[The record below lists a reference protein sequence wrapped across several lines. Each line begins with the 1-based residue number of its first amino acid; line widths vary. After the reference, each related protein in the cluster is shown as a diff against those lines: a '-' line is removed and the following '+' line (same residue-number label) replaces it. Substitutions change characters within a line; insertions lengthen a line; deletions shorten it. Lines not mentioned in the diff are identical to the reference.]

1 MASKKGIDGIF
12 DETLLMSFN
21 KLVEQVEHWCSLGMK
36 IALCHGC
43 FDPLHVG
50 HVAHFRAASKMA
62 DKLVV
67 SLTPDVYIKKGNNRP
82 FIKQEH
88 RLYMLSEIR
97 MVDACA
103 INLWPTAVETIMRIK
118 PDFFVKGSDYKDKRT
133 CNPNII
139 AEENCIKEIGG
150 KLVYTDEEI
159 TYSSTELICA
169 EAFLV

>member
-1 MASKKGIDGIF
+1 MVSKKDLDGVF
-12 DETLLMSFN
+12 DERVLVSFN
-21 KLVEQVEHWCSLGMK
+21 KLIEQVENWHSLGLK

-67 SLTPDVYIKKGNNRP
+67 TLTPDVYINKGDNRP

-88 RLYMLSEIR
+88 RLYMVSEIR
-97 MVDACA
+97 MVDSCA
-103 INLWPTAVETIMRIK
+103 INLWPTAVETIMNIK
-118 PDFFVKGSDYKDKRT
+118 PDFFVKGSDYKNKTT
-133 CNPNII
+133 CNPNIL
-139 AEENCIKEIGG
+139 AEENCIRRIGG

-159 TYSSTELICA
+159 TYSSTALIYA
-169 EAFLV
+169 EAF